1 MTALVLHRF
10 PLGPFPYDRWLA
22 ELDGGVVMIAARDK
36 IAAGGERV
44 PDGPGGYRHL
54 ELVDSFDDEELID
67 RLARDLAHEYRV
79 THVIAHHEAD
89 LIRAAALREKFGLT
103 GQLPAGVLP
112 FRDKVLMKRK
122 LADAG
127 IAVAPHT
134 VPGTADAVRA
144 FAAEHGLPLVFKAR
158 DGFGSIGLRIVR
170 TGEELAERIAEDFA
184 PGTGPREDLLLE
196 AYVPGPMCHVDGV
209 VAGGRTVMAWPSQ
222 YQYDLSS
229 FQADGGARVDLTLD
243 PSDPLTPRLLELAQE
258 ALAALGGP
266 ADFAFHAEVFHTPD
280 DRLVVCEVAARPA
293 GARIRDV
300 LTAVFGV
307 HPVELASRAHTGLRM
322 PALREA
328 GDGAGWERLEP
339 VRMAGQV
346 LMMKRP
352 GTVRGIPLT
361 PEEPWVEFYGVFAEP
376 GEVLAEAAISSDFLA
391 AAVLS
396 APTRE
401 VCERRLR
408 ALGARFESEIVI
420 D

>member
-22 ELDGGVVMIAARDK
+22 DLDGGVVMIAARDK
-36 IAAGGERV
+36 IEAAGEQV
-44 PDGPGGYRHL
+44 PAGPGGYRHL
-54 ELVDSFDDEELID
+54 EVVDTFDDEELLD

-79 THVIAHHEAD
+79 TRVIAHHEAD
-89 LIRAAALREKFGLT
+89 LIRAAALREEFGLP
-103 GQLPAGVLP
+103 GQLPAEVLP

-122 LADAG
+122 LAAAG

-158 DGFGSIGLRIVR
+158 DGFGSIGLRIVG
-170 TGEELAERIAEDFA
+170 TGQELEERLAEDFA
-184 PGTGPREDLLLE
+184 PGAAPREDLLLE
-196 AYVPGPMCHVDGV
+196 AYVPGRMCHVDGV

-243 PSDPLTPRLLELAQE
+243 PSDPLTPRLLELAE
-258 ALAALGGP
+258 VALGALGGP
-266 ADFAFHAEVFHTPD
+266 ADYAFHAEVFHTPD

-307 HPVELASRAHTGLRM
+307 HPVELASRAHAGLRL
-322 PALREA
+322 PALKEA
-328 GDGAGWERLEP
+328 GDGWERLEP

-346 LMMKRP
+346 LMMRRP

-396 APTRE
+396 APSRE
-401 VCERRLR
+401 ECERRLR
-408 ALGARFESEIVI
+408 ALGTRFETEIVI

>member
-1 MTALVLHRF
+1 MSALVLHRF
-10 PLGPFPYDRWLA
+10 PLEPFPYDRWLA

-36 IAAGGERV
+36 IVAGGEQV

-54 ELVDSFDDEELID
+54 ELIDTFDDEDLVD
-67 RLARDLAHEYRV
+67 RLARDLIQEYGV

-89 LIRAAALREKFGLT
+89 LIRAAALREKFGLP
-103 GQLPAGVLP
+103 GQLPEGVLP

-122 LADAG
+122 LAAAG

-134 VPGTADAVRA
+134 LPGTADEARA

-158 DGFGSIGLRIVR
+158 DGFGSIGLRVVR
-170 TGEELAERIAEDFA
+170 TGEELERHLAEAFV
-184 PGTGPREDLLLE
+184 PGAGPREDLLLE
-196 AYVPGPMCHVDGV
+196 AYVPGRMCHVDGV

-222 YQYDLSS
+222 YQYELSS
-229 FQADGGARVDLTLD
+229 FQADSGARVDLTLD
-243 PSDPLTPRLLELAQE
+243 PSDPLSPRLLELAE
-258 ALAALGGP
+258 ASLAALGGP

-293 GARIRDV
+293 GARIREV

-307 HPVELASRAHTGLRM
+307 HPVELASRAHTGLRL
-322 PALREA
+322 PDLERLAE
-328 GDGAGWERLEP
+328 GARLEP

-352 GTVRGIPLT
+352 GTVRGIPAT

-376 GEVLAEAAISSDFLA
+376 GEVLAEAALSSDFLA

-396 APTRE
+396 APTRVE
-401 VCERRLR
+401 CERRLR
-408 ALGARFESEIVI
+408 ELGARFEAEIVI